1 MIVKTLNAYDFRTEF
16 AHMGRQEN
24 FSYNGLTAL
33 FEYIEECYTEEHPF
47 EMDVIALCV
56 QFTEYDSLEECLQ
69 EIGNDD
75 IKTLEDLRDH
85 TIVIEIEDS
94 EAIIISE
101 F

>member
-1 MIVKTLNAYDFRTEF
+1 MIIKTLNVYDFRTEF

-33 FEYIEECYTEEHPF
+33 FEYIEECYTEEQPF
-47 EMDVIALCV
+47 ELDVIGLCV

-69 EIGNDD
+69 EVGNDD

-94 EAIIISE
+94 EGIIISE

>member
-1 MIVKTLNAYDFRTEF
+1 MIVKTLSAYDFRTEF

-33 FEYIEECYTEEHPF
+33 FEYIQECYTEDNPF

-56 QFTEYDSLEECLQ
+56 QFTQYNNLEECLQ
-69 EIGNDD
+69 EIGNDY

-85 TIVIEIEDS
+85 TIVIEIEES